1 VIMGLYIVI
10 TADIVESRKQKKY
23 MKELSGK
30 LKKLKVSS
38 AIMPFTVSRGDE
50 LQAVLGSFDELPAVV
65 RRLRYIVRPLE
76 LRIGVGIGEID
87 TTGLNRARSSWELS
101 GEAFFNARA
110 ALEEAKSL
118 KISRTFVKSGIETL
132 DTSLN
137 TIFLLLD
144 TIVDD
149 WTEKQWEAV
158 HIYEQQG
165 TYEKAASLLG
175 VSIQNVQ
182 QRCKSAKWK
191 VVRKV
196 EQNIAF
202 LLSVFLDNRR

>member
-1 VIMGLYIVI
+1 MDLRVVI
-10 TADIVESRKQKKY
+10 TADIVESRKQGKY
-23 MKELSGK
+23 LKELPGR
-30 LKKLKVSS
+30 LKGLRVPS
-38 AIMPFTVSRGDE
+38 AIIPFTVSRGDE
-50 LQAVLGSFDELPAVV
+50 LQAVLDSFDELPAII
-65 RRLRYIVRPLE
+65 RRLRYTVKPLK
-76 LRIGVGIGEID
+76 LRVGVGIGEID
-87 TTGLNRARSSWELS
+87 KMGLDGARSSWELS
-101 GEAFFNARA
+101 GEAFFNART
-110 ALEEAKSL
+110 ALEEIKSL
-118 KISRTFVKSGIETL
+118 KIARTFVRSGIEPL

-191 VVRKV
+191 IVRRV
-196 EQNIAF
+196 EENIIF
-202 LLSVFLDNRR
+202 LLNNYLNDQR